1 MATLKEILAE
11 QRRIKDE
18 LQRMENDGETTED
31 EGGSLRDTLIE
42 RWKELDDQAKPIIER
57 MARIRE
63 ITRTAED
70 EANLERPGGKDG
82 TSASRYGS
90 PAGPEVMV
98 RHDPFENLDQVRR
111 GMITRE
117 DAISRS
123 LNAIE
128 THAKRG
134 LLPDDRAEA
143 ATQKAQWQPLV
154 ARHMLL
160 TGADEYMEAFRAY
173 LEDPLG
179 SGKQQ
184 AERAMTLATGQGGF
198 LLPYVLDPTI
208 ILTSA
213 GSTNPYRQLA
223 SVKQTTSNAWQ
234 GVNSAGITAQLL
246 AEAVT
251 ATDATP
257 TMGQIQIWPQKF
269 AAWVF
274 GSFEVEQDT
283 NFAEQLPGL
292 LADAKDI
299 VEETQF
305 VVGTGGTGNSTAPQ
319 GVLHALGASQKVA
332 AAEGTGGVLSG
343 GTGASVSI
351 ASSNVYNLQ
360 AALGPRFRKSKSVG
374 WVANIT
380 SINRLRGLDQAGGSS
395 FWANFG
401 DDTPEQLLGKQI
413 HESPSLTTTTATG
426 TGTGSAVMV
435 YGDWSKF
442 YVVDRI
448 GTSMIYEPMITGTG
462 AAANLPTGQ
471 AGWFYFW
478 RAGSDVATANAFRWL
493 ANGS

>member
-1 MATLKEILAE
+1 MATLKEKLDEMA
-11 QRRIKDE
+11 RIKAE
-18 LQRMENDGETTED
+18 LQRMDTSEGTTEERD
-31 EGGSLRDTLIE
+31 GDYRDTLVE
-42 RWKELDDQAKPIIER
+42 RWTQLDGECKPIIER
-57 MARIRE
+57 MERVRA
-63 ITRTAED
+63 ITRTAQD
-70 EANLERPGGKDG
+70 ESNLERPGGG
-82 TSASRYGS
+82 AAGMSGS
-90 PAGPEVMV
+90 QGPEFMQ
-98 RHDPFENLDQVRR
+98 HHNPFENLDNVRR
-111 GMITRE
+111 GMITR
-117 DAISRS
+117 DDVIARS
-123 LNAIE
+123 LNAVE
-128 THAKRG
+128 MHAKRG

-143 ATQKAQWQPLV
+143 ATAKAQWQPLV

-160 TGADEYMEAFRAY
+160 TGSDEYQEAFRAY

-179 SGKQQ
+179 AGRQQ
-184 AERAMTLATGQGGF
+184 AERGMTLATGQGGF
-198 LLPYVLDPTI
+198 LLPYILDPTI

-223 SVKQTTSNAWQ
+223 AVKQTTSNAWQ

-274 GSFEVEQDT
+274 GSFESEQDT
-283 NFAEQLPGL
+283 NFGEQLPGL

-299 VEETQF
+299 VEELQF
-305 VVGTGGTGNSTAPQ
+305 AIGTGGTGNSAAPQ

-332 AAEGTGGVLSG
+332 AAEGTGGVFT
-343 GTGASVSI
+343 GTGAGV
-351 ASSNVYNLQ
+351 AASNVYNLQ

-380 SINRLRGLDQAGGSS
+380 TINKARGLDQAGGSS

-413 HESPSLTTTTATG
+413 HESPSLTTSTATG
-426 TGTGSAVMV
+426 TGTASAVMV

-462 AAANLPTGQ
+462 AASNLPTGQ

>member
-1 MATLKEILAE
+1 MATLKEKCAE
-11 QRRIKDE
+11 MARIRAE
-18 LQRMENDGETTED
+18 LQRMEGTEETTEESD
-31 EGGSLRDTLIE
+31 GDLRDTLVE
-42 RWKELDDQAKPIIER
+42 RWKQLDEETKPIIAR
-57 MARIRE
+57 MEQIRA
-63 ITRTAED
+63 ITRTAQD
-70 EANLERPGGKDG
+70 ESNLERPGGG
-82 TSASRYGS
+82 AAGMSGS
-90 PAGPEVMV
+90 QGPELMQH
-98 RHDPFENLDQVRR
+98 RSPFEDLDHVRR

-117 DAISRS
+117 DVIARS
-123 LNAIE
+123 LNAVE
-128 THAKRG
+128 MHAKRG

-143 ATQKAQWQPLV
+143 ATVKAQWQPLI

-160 TGADEYMEAFRAY
+160 TGSDEYQEAFRAY
-173 LEDPLG
+173 MEDPLG
-179 SGKQQ
+179 AGRQQ

-198 LLPYVLDPTI
+198 LLPYILDPTI

-274 GSFEVEQDT
+274 GSFEAEQDT
-283 NFAEQLPGL
+283 NFGEQLPGL

-299 VEETQF
+299 VEELQF
-305 VVGTGGTGNSTAPQ
+305 AVGTGGTGNSVAPS

-332 AAEGTGGVLSG
+332 AIQGTGGALSGTGGG
-343 GTGASVSI
+343 GTGAPGYD
-351 ASSNVYNLQ
+351 VYALQ

-380 SINRLRGLDQAGGSS
+380 SINRLRGLDQYGGSS

-401 DDTPEQLLGKQI
+401 DDTPEQLLGKPI
-413 HESPSLTTTTATG
+413 HESPSLTTSTATG
-426 TGTGSAVMV
+426 TGTASAVMV

-462 AAANLPTGQ
+462 AASNLPTGQ